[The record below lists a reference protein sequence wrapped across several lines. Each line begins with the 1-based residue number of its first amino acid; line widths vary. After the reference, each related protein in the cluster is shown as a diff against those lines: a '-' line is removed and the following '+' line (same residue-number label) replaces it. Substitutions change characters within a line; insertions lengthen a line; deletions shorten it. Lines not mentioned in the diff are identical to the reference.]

1 MSGDGTGQQAA
12 TATVRPGRERRLR
25 LMHSIVIALVVAL
38 LATEAVIVARH
49 FGAVGTALARAHPT
63 GVLLALAAEIVS
75 WVAYAA
81 LHRRLLRGGGL
92 RVALG
97 RVAGVLLAGN
107 AISTTLP
114 AGAAVASA
122 YTFTRWRRFG
132 ASVPLAAW
140 AIVISGLLSGATL
153 TALGLGAAL
162 VVGVGSTNMVT
173 AIVAVALTLAVAIAF
188 RAGALHPQLLMRAG
202 RALVRLTNRI
212 RRRDRSTGL
221 EHVEEFVNQIVVI
234 RPRASDW
241 LAATGFAAVNW
252 AADLACLVLAAHAVG
267 ITDLTARTVLVA
279 YAADAAVGLIQLVPG
294 GVGIV
299 DGAIV
304 LALVGGGVPV
314 EAATAAVVI
323 YRLISFVLATIIGWI
338 AWLALRDARRE
349 SAVTAGEG

>member
-1 MSGDGTGQQAA
+1 M
-12 TATVRPGRERRLR
+12 RLA
-25 LMHSIVIALVVAL
+25 HSIVLVLVVAL
-38 LATEAVIVARH
+38 LATEVVIVARH
-49 FGAVGTALARAHPT
+49 FGAVRTALARAHLT
-63 GVLLALAAEIVS
+63 GVLLALGAEAVS
-75 WVAYAA
+75 WIAYAA

-92 RVALG
+92 RVSLG

-114 AGAAVASA
+114 AGAAVAGA

-153 TALGLGAAL
+153 AALGLGAAL
-162 VVGVGSTNMVT
+162 VVGVGSTSIVT
-173 AIVAVALTLAVAIAF
+173 TIVAVVVTLIVAVAF
-188 RAGALHPQLLMRAG
+188 RAGALHPALLIRAG
-202 RALVRLTNRI
+202 RALVRLANRI
-212 RRRDRSTGL
+212 RRRDPSTGL
-221 EHVEEFVNQIVVI
+221 DHVEEFVGQIVAI

-252 AADLACLVLAAHAVG
+252 AADVACLVLAAQAVG

-294 GVGIV
+294 GIGIV

-323 YRLISFVLATIIGWI
+323 YRLISFVLATILGWI
-338 AWLALRDARRE
+338 AWLVLRDARGDPAAAAA
-349 SAVTAGEG
+349 SDPGAAPPA